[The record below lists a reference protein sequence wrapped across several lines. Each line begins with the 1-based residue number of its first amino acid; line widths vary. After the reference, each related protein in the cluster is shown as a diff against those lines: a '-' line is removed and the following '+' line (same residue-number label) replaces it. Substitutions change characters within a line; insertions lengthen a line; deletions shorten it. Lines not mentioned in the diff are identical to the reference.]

1 MESQAEYAVP
11 VTLTSRQNGPYS
23 TKLANR
29 RTPPRPKEHHTR
41 MISTTAPFTLQQ
53 IGTGTS
59 RFPSGVALPTIT
71 DASVDPYIRTRP
83 VKTVQV
89 ECIEFW
95 PQETGTYP
103 GIVLLH
109 EWWGLNSQ
117 IKDLGARLACEG
129 YGVIIPNLY
138 ARIGGMVT
146 GNAEVAEALMG
157 KLDESLALQD
167 INTCCEYLNTRQ
179 FIKRNIH
186 GVVGFG
192 MGGTLSM
199 KFACQRKRLRGAV
212 SYYGRMIQP
221 ENAFKEILCPV
232 LYHYAEQDP
241 WVSAQDIERLRQ
253 LAQEHKKAVDIR
265 TYAGAPHAFS
275 NESRPESYR
284 EETAAEAWAATAL
297 FLKQHLQGA

>member
-1 MESQAEYAVP
+1 MV
-11 VTLTSRQNGPYS
+11 
-23 TKLANR
+23 
-29 RTPPRPKEHHTR
+29 
-41 MISTTAPFTLQQ
+41 STTAPFTLQQ

-83 VKTVQV
+83 IKTVQV

-95 PQETGTYP
+95 PQEKGTYP

-157 KLDESLALQD
+157 KLDQSLALQD
-167 INTCCEYLNTRQ
+167 INSCCEFLNTRE

-192 MGGTLSM
+192 MGGTLAM
-199 KFACQRKRLRGAV
+199 RFACQRKRLRGAV
-212 SYYGRMIQP
+212 SYYGRMIQDS
-221 ENAFKEILCPV
+221 AIKDILCPV
-232 LYHYAEQDP
+232 LYHHAEQDP
-241 WVSAQDIERLRQ
+241 WVSVQDIGRLRQ
-253 LAQEHKKAVDIR
+253 VAQEQKKTFEIR
-265 TYAGAPHAFS
+265 TYPGAPHAFG
-275 NESRPESYR
+275 NESRPENYR
-284 EETAAEAWAATAL
+284 EEAATEAWAVTAL
-297 FLKQHLQGA
+297 FLKQHLQGS

>member
-1 MESQAEYAVP
+1 MV
-11 VTLTSRQNGPYS
+11 
-23 TKLANR
+23 
-29 RTPPRPKEHHTR
+29 
-41 MISTTAPFTLQQ
+41 STTAPFTLQQ
-53 IGTGTS
+53 IGTAAS

-71 DASVDPYIRTRP
+71 DAAVDPYIRTRP
-83 VKTVQV
+83 IQTVQV

-95 PQETGTYP
+95 PQEKGPYP

-146 GNAEVAEALMG
+146 GNAEVAEALLG
-157 KLDESLALQD
+157 KLNEGLALQD
-167 INTCCEYLNTRQ
+167 INSCCEFLNTRE

-192 MGGTLSM
+192 MGGTLAM
-199 KFACQRKRLRGAV
+199 KFASHRKRLRAAV
-212 SYYGRMIQP
+212 SYYGRLVQP
-221 ENAFKEILCPV
+221 ETVVKDVFCPV

-241 WVSAQDIERLRQ
+241 WVPAQAVDQLRQ
-253 LAQEHKKAVDIR
+253 SAREYKKTVEVR
-265 TYAGAPHAFS
+265 TYPGAPHAFS
-275 NESRPESYR
+275 NESRPDSYR
-284 EETAAEAWAATAL
+284 EEMAAEAWTATAL
-297 FLKQHLQGA
+297 FLKQHLQGV

>member
-1 MESQAEYAVP
+1 MV
-11 VTLTSRQNGPYS
+11 
-23 TKLANR
+23 
-29 RTPPRPKEHHTR
+29 
-41 MISTTAPFTLQQ
+41 STTAPFTLEQ

-59 RFPSGVALPTIT
+59 RFPSGVALPTIS

-83 VKTVQV
+83 IKAVQV

-95 PQETGTYP
+95 PQEKGTYP

-138 ARIGGMVT
+138 GRIGGMVT

-157 KLDESLALQD
+157 KLDQSLALQD
-167 INTCCEYLNTRQ
+167 INSCCEFLNTKE

-186 GVVGFG
+186 AVVGFG
-192 MGGTLSM
+192 MGGTLAM
-199 KFACQRKRLRGAV
+199 KFACQRKRLRTAV
-212 SYYGRMIQP
+212 SYYGRIIQP
-221 ENAFKEILCPV
+221 AGELQDILCPV

-241 WVSAQDIERLRQ
+241 WVSAQDIERLRHA
-253 LAQEHKKAVDIR
+253 AQEYKKVFDIR
-265 TYAGAPHAFS
+265 TYPGAPHAFV
-275 NESRPESYR
+275 NELRADSYR
-284 EETAAEAWAATAL
+284 EEAATEAWTATAQ

>member
-1 MESQAEYAVP
+1 MV
-11 VTLTSRQNGPYS
+11 
-23 TKLANR
+23 
-29 RTPPRPKEHHTR
+29 
-41 MISTTAPFTLQQ
+41 STTAPFTLQQ

-59 RFPSGVALPTIT
+59 RFPSGIALPTIT

-83 VKTVQV
+83 IKTVQV

-95 PQETGTYP
+95 PQEKGTYP

-138 ARIGGMVT
+138 GRIGGMVT

-157 KLDESLALQD
+157 KLDDSLALQD
-167 INTCCEYLNTRQ
+167 INSCCEFLNTKD

-192 MGGTLSM
+192 LGGTLAM
-199 KFACQRKRLRGAV
+199 KFASHRKRLRAAV
-212 SYYGRMIQP
+212 SYYGRLVQP
-221 ENAFKEILCPV
+221 EASFKDIFCPV
-232 LYHYAEQDP
+232 LYHHAEQDS
-241 WVSAQDIERLRQ
+241 WVSSKDIERLRH
-253 LAQEHKKAVDIR
+253 LAQEHKKVVDIR

-275 NESRPESYR
+275 NESRPDSYR
-284 EETAAEAWAATAL
+284 EQAAAEAWAATAA
-297 FLKQHLQGA
+297 FLKQYLQGA

>member
-1 MESQAEYAVP
+1 
-11 VTLTSRQNGPYS
+11 
-23 TKLANR
+23 
-29 RTPPRPKEHHTR
+29 

-59 RFPSGVALPTIT
+59 RFPSGIALPTIT

-83 VKTVQV
+83 IQTVQV

-95 PQETGTYP
+95 PQEKGSYP

-138 ARIGGMVT
+138 GRIGGMVT
-146 GNAEVAEALMG
+146 GIEEVAEALMR
-157 KLDESLALQD
+157 KLTESLALQD
-167 INTCCEYLNTRQ
+167 INSCCEFLNTRQ

-192 MGGTLSM
+192 MGGTLAL
-199 KFACQRKRLRGAV
+199 KFACQRKRLRAAV

-221 ENAFKEILCPV
+221 EVVQNVVCPI
-232 LYHYAEQDP
+232 LYHHAGNDPGVSIQD
-241 WVSAQDIERLRQ
+241 VERLRT
-253 LAQEHKKAVDIR
+253 LASEYKKRVEIR
-265 TYAGAPHAFS
+265 SYANAPHAFS
-275 NESRPESYR
+275 NESRPENYR
-284 EETAAEAWAATAL
+284 EETAVEAWAATVT
-297 FLKQHLQGA
+297 FLKSTLQSA

>member
-1 MESQAEYAVP
+1 MV
-11 VTLTSRQNGPYS
+11 
-23 TKLANR
+23 
-29 RTPPRPKEHHTR
+29 
-41 MISTTAPFTLQQ
+41 STTAPFTLQQ

-83 VKTVQV
+83 IQTVQV

-95 PQETGTYP
+95 PQEKGTYP

-157 KLDESLALQD
+157 KLNEALAVQD
-167 INTCCEYLNTRQ
+167 INSCCEFLNTRE

-192 MGGTLSM
+192 MGGTLAM
-199 KFACQRKRLRGAV
+199 RFASHRKRLRAAV
-212 SYYGRMIQP
+212 SYYGRLIQP
-221 ENAFKEILCPV
+221 DTVLKDVFCPV
-232 LYHYAEQDP
+232 LYHHAEQDP
-241 WVSAQDIERLRQ
+241 WVSVQAVDRLRQ
-253 LAQEHKKAVDIR
+253 SAQEYKKTVEIR

-275 NESRPESYR
+275 NESRADAYR
-284 EETAAEAWAATAL
+284 EEMAAEAWTATAL
-297 FLKQHLQGA
+297 FLKQHLQSA

>member
-1 MESQAEYAVP
+1 MV
-11 VTLTSRQNGPYS
+11 
-23 TKLANR
+23 
-29 RTPPRPKEHHTR
+29 
-41 MISTTAPFTLQQ
+41 STTAPFTLQQ

-59 RFPSGVALPTIT
+59 RFPSGIALPTIT

-83 VKTVQV
+83 IQTVQV

-95 PQETGTYP
+95 PQEKGTYP

-157 KLDESLALQD
+157 KINETLALQD
-167 INTCCEYLNTRQ
+167 INSCCEFMNTRE

-186 GVVGFG
+186 GVVGFC
-192 MGGTLSM
+192 MGGTLAI
-199 KFACQRKRLRGAV
+199 KFACQRKRLRAAV

-221 ENAFKEILCPV
+221 ETALKDIFCPV
-232 LYHYAEQDP
+232 LYHYPEQDP
-241 WVSAQDIERLRQ
+241 WVSAQDIERFRR
-253 LAQEHKKAVDIR
+253 LADEYKKPLDVR
-265 TYAGAPHAFS
+265 TYPEAPHAFS

-284 EETAAEAWAATAL
+284 EGAAVEAWAATAV
-297 FLKQHLQGA
+297 FLKQHLQGV

>member
-1 MESQAEYAVP
+1 MV
-11 VTLTSRQNGPYS
+11 
-23 TKLANR
+23 
-29 RTPPRPKEHHTR
+29 
-41 MISTTAPFTLQQ
+41 STTAPFTLQQ

-83 VKTVQV
+83 IQTVQV

-95 PQETGTYP
+95 PQEKGTYP

-138 ARIGGMVT
+138 GRVGGMVT

-157 KLDESLALQD
+157 KLNDSMALQD
-167 INTCCEYLNTRQ
+167 INSCCEFLNTRE

-186 GVVGFG
+186 GVVGYG
-192 MGGTLSM
+192 MGGTLAM

-221 ENAFKEILCPV
+221 DSALENALCPI

-241 WVSAQDIERLRQ
+241 GVSEQDVQRLRE
-253 LAQEHKKAVDIR
+253 LAAKYNKPIAIQSYSNAS
-265 TYAGAPHAFS
+265 HAFS
-275 NESRPESYR
+275 DETRPESYR
-284 EETAAEAWAATAL
+284 EAAATEAWATTAM
-297 FLKQHLQGA
+297 FLKKHLQGS

>member
-1 MESQAEYAVP
+1 MV
-11 VTLTSRQNGPYS
+11 
-23 TKLANR
+23 
-29 RTPPRPKEHHTR
+29 
-41 MISTTAPFTLQQ
+41 STTAPFTLQQ

-59 RFPSGVALPTIT
+59 RFPSGVALPTMT

-95 PQETGTYP
+95 PQEEGTYP

-109 EWWGLNSQ
+109 ESWGLNSQ

-146 GNAEVAEALMG
+146 GNVEVAEALMG
-157 KLDESLALQD
+157 KLDESLVLQD
-167 INTCCEYLNTRQ
+167 INSCCEYLNTRQ

-192 MGGTLSM
+192 MGGTLAM
-199 KFACQRKRLRGAV
+199 KFACQRKRLRAAV
-212 SYYGRMIQP
+212 SYYGRMIEP
-221 ENAFKEILCPV
+221 ETALKDVLCPM
-232 LYHYAEQDP
+232 LYHYAEQDS
-241 WVSAQDIERLRQ
+241 WVSREDIEGFRQ
-253 LAQEHKKAVDIR
+253 LAQDYKKTLEIR
-265 TYAGAPHAFS
+265 SYAGAPHAFS

-284 EETAAEAWAATAL
+284 QAAAAEAWNTTAL
-297 FLKQHLQGA
+297 FLKQYLQGA

>member
-1 MESQAEYAVP
+1 MV
-11 VTLTSRQNGPYS
+11 
-23 TKLANR
+23 
-29 RTPPRPKEHHTR
+29 
-41 MISTTAPFTLQQ
+41 STTAPYTLEQ
-53 IGTGTS
+53 IGIGAS

-71 DASVDPYIRTRP
+71 DASVDPYIKTRP
-83 VKTVQV
+83 IKTVQV

-95 PQETGTYP
+95 PQEQGTYP

-138 ARIGGMVT
+138 VRIGGMVT

-157 KLDESLALQD
+157 KLDESLVLQD
-167 INTCCEYLNTRQ
+167 INSCCEFLNTKE

-192 MGGTLSM
+192 MGGTLAM
-199 KFACQRKRLRGAV
+199 KFACQRKRLRAAV
-212 SYYGRMIQP
+212 SYYGRISQP
-221 ENAFKEILCPV
+221 DTALNNILCPL
-232 LYHYAEQDP
+232 LYHHAEQDP
-241 WVSAQDIERLRQ
+241 WVSAGDIDRLRH
-253 LAQEHKKAVDIR
+253 LAQEYKKVFDIR

-275 NESRPESYR
+275 NETRSENYR
-284 EETAAEAWAATAL
+284 EQAATEAWAATAQ
-297 FLKQHLQGA
+297 FLKQHLQGS